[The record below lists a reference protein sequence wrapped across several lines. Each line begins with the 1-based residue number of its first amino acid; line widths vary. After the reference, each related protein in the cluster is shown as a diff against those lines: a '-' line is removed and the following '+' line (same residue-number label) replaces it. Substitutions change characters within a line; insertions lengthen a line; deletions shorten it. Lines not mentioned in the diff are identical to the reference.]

1 MSSAK
6 DPGDARSIDFIL
18 LVLELFFFLLFDLQC
33 VGEPDFALDAK
44 MCIVEKYNDS
54 KK

>member
-6 DPGDARSIDFIL
+6 DPGDARLIDFVL
-18 LVLELFFFLLFDLQC
+18 LVLELFFLLFDLQC